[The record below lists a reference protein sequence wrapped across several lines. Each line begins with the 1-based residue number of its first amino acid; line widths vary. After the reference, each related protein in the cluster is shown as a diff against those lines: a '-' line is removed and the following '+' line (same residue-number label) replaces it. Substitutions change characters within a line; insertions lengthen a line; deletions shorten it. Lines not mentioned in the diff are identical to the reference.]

1 MAPRKRIPGRLATIE
16 RDPAWQPPIELRQ
29 RIHALAGRWTR
40 DRWDVRED
48 LEQEALLAIWLKG
61 ETKAPLSHQLQTAQH
76 RMLSVRKL
84 GKSVDGKLDS
94 TYKRSTMYLVLSME
108 QQGIGKGDSLLP
120 FQDLLPSPSRV
131 EEYIVAKL
139 TVLEILDTLE
149 PEEHHCVLLLCQG
162 FTMQEIAAR
171 SRCPLEWIRR
181 CLTGARE
188 KLRPLMNEGSDD
200 WYPSSKRPAN
210 GAVRPV

>member
-84 GKSVDGKLDS
+84 GKSVDGKLDY
-94 TYKRSTMYLVLSME
+94 TYRRPRAYLVSSLE
-108 QQGIGKGDSLLP
+108 QDGIQKGDHTFP
-120 FQDLLPSPSRV
+120 FQDILPDPCRV
-131 EEYIVAKL
+131 EEYVMAKL
-139 TVLEILDTLE
+139 TALEILATLE
-149 PEEHHCVLLLCQG
+149 PDERQCLALLCQG
-162 FTMQEIAAR
+162 FTLVEVA
-171 SRCPLEWIRR
+171 SRFQKPY
-181 CLTGARE
+181 
-188 KLRPLMNEGSDD
+188 S
-200 WYPSSKRPAN
+200 
-210 GAVRPV
+210 AVRNTVGGIQKKLQTWLRVPEQQGA